1 MTKRTVLR
9 AGAGLLAFVAGLSV
23 VPFLLMTEDQPA
35 VRREVALAPDH
46 VERVKAI
53 VDRHRY
59 RVAKGSV
66 GAITV
71 RADDADALANY
82 LAHRFYR
89 GSASVRFDDGS
100 AEVGASLPLWG
111 GRRYLNVV
119 FTLVDTG
126 GLPDVRQVAVGRVSV
141 PDWLTARLLPGAF
154 GYLRR
159 TPEIRAGLDALRT
172 VRILHEAAHVTYR
185 WDGVPE
191 DVRAQM
197 VDATDRER
205 LRRAQDHLRSI
216 LLAARAGPQATLP
229 EILVPLL
236 QHAARQAGDGDPVAE
251 NRAAILVAMFH
262 VLRKNL
268 KLVVPEA
275 VHWPRPPR
283 QVVMLDGRHD
293 LAQHFIVSAAIA
305 AYADTTLADAV
316 GLYKE
321 VEDSRGGSG
330 FSFDDL
336 AADRAG
342 TRFGELAA
350 APDSARTVQAR
361 VAAGLGESDVMP
373 PWRDLPS
380 SLPEAEF
387 TARFGGVGGAG
398 YRELM
403 AEIERRVAALPVL
416 R

>member
-1 MTKRTVLR
+1 MLRT
-9 AGAGLLAFVAGLSV
+9 GAGLIAFLAGLGVLAF
-23 VPFLLMTEDQPA
+23 LLLTDDQPA

-59 RVAKGSV
+59 RVARGSV
-66 GAITV
+66 GSITV
-71 RADDADALANY
+71 LADDADVLANY

-89 GSASVRFDDGS
+89 ARASVRFDDGS
-100 AEVGASLPLWG
+100 AEARASVPLWN
-111 GRRYLNVV
+111 GRRYLNLV

-126 GLPDVRQVAVGRVSV
+126 GFPDVRQVAVGRVSV
-141 PDWLTARLLPGAF
+141 PDWMTAKLMPG
-154 GYLRR
+154 GLRYLRG

-197 VDATDRER
+197 VDAADRER
-205 LRRAQDHLRSI
+205 LRRAQEHLRGI

-229 EILVPLL
+229 EVLVPLL
-236 QHAARQAGDGDPVAE
+236 QHAERQSAAGDPVAE

-275 VHWPRPPR
+275 LHWPRPPR
-283 QVVMLDGRHD
+283 QVVSLDGRHD

-350 APDSARTVQAR
+350 SPQSARAVQAR
-361 VAAGLGESDVMP
+361 VAAGVKEADMMP

-387 TARFGGVGGAG
+387 KARFGGVGGSG

-403 AEIERRVAALPVL
+403 AEIERRVAGLTLL